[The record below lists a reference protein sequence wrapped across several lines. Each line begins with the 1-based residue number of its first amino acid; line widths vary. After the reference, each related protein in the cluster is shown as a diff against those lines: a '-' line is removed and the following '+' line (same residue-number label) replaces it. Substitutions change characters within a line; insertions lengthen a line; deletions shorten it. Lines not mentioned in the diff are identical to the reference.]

1 MSTVPNLTPPAP
13 APNVASVQSVID
25 RMDSLGGNDATPT
38 FRKLSGVM
46 AELRARLTHR
56 FALQRHPACE
66 GFQSFGT
73 ADGMCRGAVNTFY
86 GPEVDYLVD
95 SWLGNPAGGF
105 TNLHLN
111 TFLGPQ
117 LRVPH
122 LGIAMGTIPD
132 LFFYLDFLPR
142 VDLTVDTAY
151 LDQYYEG
158 INKLYLEMLDRP
170 GFRPFVS
177 RTVYVRQAISPCG
190 ICMNADITDENI
202 ALIQRLAH
210 TLMDRWFEFIDQA
223 IPVPEAERAALN
235 ARDRHLRRTVAE
247 RDPANALVVRLF
259 GAEMTHRLVESL
271 CGDQL
276 PFGQATPPA
285 ETSA

>member
-1 MSTVPNLTPPAP
+1 MSTVSNLTPPPP
-13 APNVASVQSVID
+13 APNAAPVQSVID
-25 RMDSLGGNDATPT
+25 RMDSLGGSDATPT

-46 AELRARLTHR
+46 GELRTRLMER
-56 FALQRHPACE
+56 FTLVRHPACE
-66 GFQSFGT
+66 GFQTFGT
-73 ADGMCRGAVNTFY
+73 ADGLCRGSVNTFH
-86 GPEVDYLVD
+86 GPEIDYLVD

-105 TNLHLN
+105 TNLHMN

-132 LFFYLDFLPR
+132 LFLYLDFLPR
-142 VDLTVDTAY
+142 VDMTVDTAY
-151 LDQYYEG
+151 LDQYYAG
-158 INKLYLEMLDRP
+158 LNSLFLEMLDRP

-202 ALIQRLAH
+202 ELVRTLAH
-210 TLMDRWFEFIDQA
+210 RLMDRWMQFVDEA
-223 IPVPEAERAALN
+223 TPVPIEERAALN

-271 CGDQL
+271 CGDQV
-276 PFGQATPPA
+276 PFGQGLAA
-285 ETSA
+285 GETQA